1 MLVGE
6 VAGVLLGRLERGAS
20 VGVRTSHAA
29 TGGDSVLGDRVPVAI
44 DGVEVVA
51 PVVGPALGVDAGVQ
65 VGTTG
70 ALTDGGEA
78 AVGFLPRQPDRV
90 YAGAREAVVLRS
102 EEHTSELQSLM
113 RISYAVFCLKN

>member
-70 ALTDGGEA
+70 AQIGRPSCRA
-78 AVGFLPRQPDRV
+78 RV
-90 YAGAREAVVLRS
+90 CKYVWIPVVAGS
-102 EEHTSELQSLM
+102 CKTKTKKPTIQ
-113 RISYAVFCLKN
+113 